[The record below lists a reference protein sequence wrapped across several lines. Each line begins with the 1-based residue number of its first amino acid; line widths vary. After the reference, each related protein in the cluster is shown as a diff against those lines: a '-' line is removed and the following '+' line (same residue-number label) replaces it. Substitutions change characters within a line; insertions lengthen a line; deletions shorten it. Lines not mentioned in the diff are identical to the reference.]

1 MKNTR
6 FFRFIAVALATTLL
20 LTLAACGGNTPS
32 EPESSAPTTTT
43 TTTTTTAPPPKGDM
57 NLLTG
62 EYDMFTKNNRFIGY
76 VITDEDSRHIQLNIE
91 DADFYFESETEGGI
105 PRILAVFSSV
115 DRIPDE
121 IGPVRSARPHFAKF
135 AYAMDMIYCHIGG
148 STSGLNTIQ
157 QLGLD
162 DVRSAEQVSAT
173 LKNSKNH
180 SWNRKVFTKTK
191 VLSEIKRRG
200 HSTATTYS
208 GPYQF
213 GEKEGTLPAT
223 TVDVK
228 ISGNYQMAFTYNA
241 ASGLYQKHR
250 NSLSTPV
257 HTTPTGGTIEVSNV
271 IVMYD
276 NRFVDPN
283 DAKRYDFTM
292 QSGEGILASGGKSRS
307 IKWKITNGGLRYYEA
322 DGTTP
327 LTVFVGKTF
336 VCLTNKDFKAQTTV
350 K

>member
-1 MKNTR
+1 MKNAR
-6 FFRFIAVALATTLL
+6 LFRLTAAVLTAVLL
-20 LTLAACGGNTPS
+20 LTLVACGGNNAD
-32 EPESSAPTTTT
+32 PELSSSAPTT
-43 TTTTTTAPPPKGDM
+43 TTTTTTAPPPKGDL
-57 NLLTG
+57 NTLTG
-62 EYDMFTKNNRFIGY
+62 KYDLFTKNDRYIGY
-76 VITDEDSRHIQLNIE
+76 VVTDEDSRHIQLNLE

-105 PRILAVFSSV
+105 PRILAVFSSI

-148 STSGLNTIQ
+148 STSGLATIQ
-157 QLGLD
+157 QLGVD
-162 DVRSAEQVSAT
+162 DVRNAEQTSPI
-173 LKNSKNH
+173 LKNSQNY
-180 SWNRKVFTKTK
+180 SWNRKVFTKAK
-191 VLSEIKRRG
+191 VLNEIKQRG
-200 HSTATTYS
+200 HSTATTYT

-213 GEKEGTLPAT
+213 GEKAGTLPAT

-241 ASGLYQKHR
+241 ESGLYQKHR
-250 NSLSTPV
+250 NSLSSPL
-257 HTTPTGGTIEVSNV
+257 HTTYTGGTIEVSNV

-276 NRFVDPN
+276 NRFVDPL

-292 QSGEGILASGGKSRS
+292 QSGDGILASGGTSRS
-307 IKWKITNGGLRYYEA
+307 IKWKITSGGLRYYEA

-327 LTVFVGKTF
+327 LTVSAGKTF